1 MAIAVERPTSDE
13 QWRLWSAHVDDP
25 EVVDALVGQFDLD
38 AGVIGDVAG
47 TIELAAPGVTD
58 DGPGLPAPWW
68 DACRDHVRP
77 HLGGLAQRVESAAAW
92 DDIVLPPAQLD
103 LLHQIVLDVQ
113 HRFTVYE
120 RWGMHRGRRRGL
132 GTTALFSG
140 PSGTGKTLAAEV
152 LANEL
157 GLDLYRIDLA
167 AVVSKYIGETEKNL
181 RQVFDEADRGGVVL
195 LFDEADALFGK
206 RTEVSDSHD
215 RYANTEIAYLL
226 QRMEEHRGLA
236 ILTTNLRDALDRAF
250 LRRLRFVIEFPF
262 PLADQRAAIWRQA
275 FPATTPTDD
284 LDLARLAELNLS
296 GGSIHNVAT
305 AAAFL
310 AAGDGGPGR
319 HAPRHR
325 RHAGRVRQARPPARA
340 LVERDEA
347 MSERSERT
355 ARAAESGE
363 R

>member
-1 MAIAVERPTSDE
+1 VAITVDRPTSDE
-13 QWRLWSAHVDDP
+13 QWHMWSAHVDDP
-25 EVVDALVGQFDLD
+25 EIVDALVGQFDLD
-38 AGVIGDVAG
+38 AGLIADVAG
-47 TIELAAPGVTD
+47 AVDVEALANAGGAPD
-58 DGPGLPAPWW
+58 DVRGPTAPWW

-77 HLGGLAQRVESAAAW
+77 HLGGLAQHVDSAATW
-92 DDIVLPPAQLD
+92 SDLVLPPAQFE
-103 LLHQIVLDVQ
+103 LLHQLVLDVQ

-140 PSGTGKTLAAEV
+140 ASGTGKTLAAEV

-157 GLDLYRIDLA
+157 SLDLYRIDLS

-236 ILTTNLRDALDRAF
+236 ILTTNLRDSLDRAF
-250 LRRLRFVIEFPF
+250 LRRLRFVVEFPF
-262 PLADQRAAIWRQA
+262 PLAEQRAAIWRQA
-275 FPATTPTDD
+275 FPATTPTGD
-284 LDLARLAELNLS
+284 LDVALLAELNLS

-310 AAGDGGPGR
+310 AAGDGGAVGM
-319 HAPRHR
+319 HHVIDAT
-325 RHAGRVRQARPPARA
+325 RVECAKLDLPLGLSLNGARP
-340 LVERDEA
+340 
-347 MSERSERT
+347 
-355 ARAAESGE
+355 
-363 R
+363 

>member
-1 MAIAVERPTSDE
+1 
-13 QWRLWSAHVDDP
+13 
-25 EVVDALVGQFDLD
+25 
-38 AGVIGDVAG
+38 
-47 TIELAAPGVTD
+47 
-58 DGPGLPAPWW
+58 
-68 DACRDHVRP
+68 
-77 HLGGLAQRVESAAAW
+77 
-92 DDIVLPPAQLD
+92 VLPPAQLE
-103 LLHQIVLDVQ
+103 LLHQLVLDVQ

-152 LANEL
+152 IANEL

-181 RQVFDEADRGGVVL
+181 RQVFDEADRGGIVL

-250 LRRLRFVIEFPF
+250 LRRLRFVVEFPF

-275 FPATTPTDD
+275 FPVTTPTGD
-284 LDLARLAELNLS
+284 LDVARLAELNLS

-310 AAGDGGPGR
+310 AAGDGGPVDMHHVIDATRVECAKLDLPLGLSLNGT
-319 HAPRHR
+319 R
-325 RHAGRVRQARPPARA
+325 R
-340 LVERDEA
+340 
-347 MSERSERT
+347 
-355 ARAAESGE
+355 
-363 R
+363 